1 MNPKNL
7 ALAALVCAFMA
18 GCGQRSGGAEGVVTV
33 DFHSYEERQ
42 LAEMADP
49 FYSGKRYVA
58 LHADDQ
64 ELMIGEVGKIV
75 LHGDRI
81 YVSERAEGPRGRHIL
96 VVHDADGRALAKIGN
111 RGRGPGEYLQI
122 SCFDVDA
129 EGRIHIY
136 DGNFGAKKIYIYA
149 PDGKFIEERQLSF
162 SADRFRCTPDGGYL
176 MTVST
181 WEETEGL
188 AGRRFAKT
196 DAGMNVQNVAGEWDM
211 SQVDNNVVLGE
222 GCLISTPEGVFV
234 IKSPDEHLYRLD
246 GEGNVAATWILALG
260 GYAIP
265 PENRG
270 NLEPLFESG
279 MEPYRFLMD
288 LAVPWGKYILGS
300 MYDRG
305 EIKSF
310 VYDTG
315 AGINY
320 TETHDGPVGF
330 NTISDGRLVSLL
342 PYSGDKESLPGDLP
356 SEMRAGVI
364 SGDPLLVLYSLK

>member
-162 SADRFRCTPDGGYL
+162 SADRFRCDQTGRA
-176 MTVST
+176 T

-246 GEGNVAATWILALG
+246 GE
-260 GYAIP
+260 
-265 PENRG
+265 
-270 NLEPLFESG
+270 
-279 MEPYRFLMD
+279 
-288 LAVPWGKYILGS
+288 K
-300 MYDRG
+300 
-305 EIKSF
+305 EIKMANMGYCRFENTNHDLRDCIDAIDNRVPTSERERAIARSMF
-310 VYDTG
+310 EYFLGICCDLGIVEDFDLGPLDTVLD
-315 AGINY
+315 
-320 TETHDGPVGF
+320 EMVG
-330 NTISDGRLVSLL
+330 
-342 PYSGDKESLPGDLP
+342 E
-356 SEMRAGVI
+356 
-364 SGDPLLVLYSLK
+364 